1 LSYAPTVKDRQS
13 SSSSTASNKTHSYY
27 NNKLD
32 NKSGSSVNNN
42 NYYSQRQPDTSQHY
56 HTPISS
62 IQDISRSI
70 LPVSSLTKNNNNNSL
85 FQPRLK
91 ISQPGDVYEQEAD
104 RVAEQVIRMS
114 TSDSVA
120 PMITTTDE
128 AVNLKCSACEM
139 KEEEQH
145 EKLKISRKPSAAS
158 RFEATDQVTNE
169 INNIRSS
176 SSGSPL
182 DPSTKGFMES
192 RFGYDFSNVKIHAD
206 ETATRSANSVDAL
219 AYTVGNDIVFGKQYY
234 QPNTLQG
241 RRLLAHELTHVIQQ
255 SNMIWPAVS
264 RPLSIDAST
273 EMIAEQ
279 VSNKGM
285 SSDQSA
291 GRVEEGDGPSI
302 QRELLVTA
310 KPSDN
315 KGLLARRPAPGHP
328 ESIEFRVG
336 NEIRA
341 RLANA
346 SKRIA
351 VGGVTKDE
359 LKGLRSV
366 ALLDETI
373 DHGERGFLAGLLDSA
388 NASKVA
394 GGGTSFIFT
403 KASIDAHLAEVADLE
418 RPLLD
423 EAVATAFKEKWMSVA
438 VGQPGE
444 VEKHVREEESTAL
457 IQITRLVGKSREPK
471 LRSVVAFAAAHGVKT
486 PQLLTAML
494 AGASDSTAGDMLM
507 SATVYAV
514 AAAIQHRLQH
524 ELLGGT
530 IKVDQ
535 VPKAQMTGGADAE
548 YSAEGMGKDKGDTIY
563 VPESL
568 SIDNAAHRSQI
579 IHELEHAVQDQ
590 GSSSG
595 LIRVE
600 AELDG
605 YRAQAKYLLD
615 QIAPLKGAERD
626 VAIKQTANIMNAI
639 LIRALILE
647 SRRDRGTFDLVI
659 VDINSEMPAN
669 VRLGPRDLAAF
680 IASNDAVLINEAKAV
695 IVEIYKISA
704 GNSRGP
710 AAGFQGEHH
719 TSRM

>member
-1 LSYAPTVKDRQS
+1 VKDRQS
-13 SSSSTASNKTHSYY
+13 SSSSSTTNKRTNSY
-27 NNKLD
+27 NNKLAS
-32 NKSGSSVNNN
+32 NSRSSINNNN
-42 NYYSQRQPDTSQHY
+42 NYYYSQRQTDTSQRY
-56 HTPISS
+56 QTPISS

-70 LPVSSLTKNNNNNSL
+70 WPVSSTDNNNNNNSL
-85 FQPRLK
+85 FQPKLK
-91 ISQPGDVYEQEAD
+91 ISQPGDIYEQETD
-104 RVAEQVIRMS
+104 RVAEQVMRMS
-114 TSDSVA
+114 NSDSVA
-120 PMITTTDE
+120 SMITTTDE
-128 AVNLKCSACEM
+128 GVDLKCSACEM
-139 KEEEQH
+139 KEEEQY

-158 RFEATDQVTNE
+158 RFEATDQITNE
-169 INNIRSS
+169 INTIRSS

-182 DPSTKGFMES
+182 DASTKGFMES

-206 ETATRSANSVDAL
+206 ETAARSANSVDAL

-255 SNMIWPAVS
+255 SNMVWPAVS
-264 RPLSIDAST
+264 RPLSIDASS
-273 EMIAEQ
+273 ELIAEQ
-279 VSNKGM
+279 VSDTGM

-291 GRVEEGDGPSI
+291 GRVEEGDSPSI
-302 QRELLVTA
+302 QRGLLVTA

-328 ESIEFRVG
+328 ESVEFRVG
-336 NEIRA
+336 NEISA
-341 RLANA
+341 RIANA
-346 SKRIA
+346 AKIA
-351 VGGVTKDE
+351 AGGVTKDE

-366 ALLDETI
+366 ALSDETI
-373 DHGERGFLAGLLDSA
+373 DHEERGFLAGLLESV

-403 KASIDAHLAEVADLE
+403 KASIDAHLAEVADVE

-444 VEKHVREEESTAL
+444 VEKHVREEENTAL
-457 IQITRLVGKSREPK
+457 VQITRLVGKSREPK
-471 LRSVVAFAAAHGVKT
+471 LRSVVAFAVAHGVKT

-535 VPKAQMTGGADAE
+535 VPKAQMTGGSDAE
-548 YSAEGMGKDKGDTIY
+548 DSAEGMGKDKGDTIY
-563 VPESL
+563 IPESL
-568 SIDNAAHRSQI
+568 SIDNTAHRSQI
-579 IHELEHAVQDQ
+579 IHELEHAVQDR

-600 AELDG
+600 AELDA
-605 YRAQAKYLLD
+605 YRAQARYLLD
-615 QIAPLKGAERD
+615 RIAPLRGAERD

-680 IASNDAVLINEAKAV
+680 IASDDAVLINEARVA
-695 IVEIYKISA
+695 ILEEYKISA
-704 GNSRGP
+704 IDLGP